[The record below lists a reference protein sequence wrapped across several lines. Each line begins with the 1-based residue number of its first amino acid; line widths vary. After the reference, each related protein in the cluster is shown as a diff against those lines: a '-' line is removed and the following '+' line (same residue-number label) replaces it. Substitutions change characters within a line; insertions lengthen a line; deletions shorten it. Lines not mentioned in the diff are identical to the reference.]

1 MMNTVNWLM
10 PLLLLPGVGLLLLS
24 TSARFGQLH
33 AEVHQLFED
42 AALGSMPTIRHLLI
56 RARLFR
62 YALTGLYA
70 SAAFLAVSS
79 LFGALADLI
88 YPAAT
93 TWLVLFLATAG
104 IVCLL
109 VATVLLVRES
119 TLSLV
124 IIESHVAE
132 LVQRRMQHESSPQV

>member
-1 MMNTVNWLM
+1 MTGTINWIM

-24 TSARFGQLH
+24 TSTRFGQLH

-42 AALGSMPTIRHLLI
+42 SALGGMTIVRHLLL

-70 SAAFLAVSS
+70 SASFLAISS
-79 LFGALADLI
+79 VLGALADLT

-93 TWLVLFLATAG
+93 AWLLLLLSTVG
-104 IVCLL
+104 ILCLL
-109 VATVLLVRES
+109 VATVLLIRES

-124 IIESHVAE
+124 IIESHVAALE
-132 LVQRRMQHESSPQV
+132 KMQS

>member
-1 MMNTVNWLM
+1 MQGTVNWLM

-33 AEVHQLFED
+33 AEVHQLFHEEGVD
-42 AALGSMPTIRHLLI
+42 RTPIAQHLLQ

-62 YALTGLYA
+62 NALTALYA
-70 SAAFLAVSS
+70 SAALFAVGSIA
-79 LFGALADLI
+79 GALMSLLGQGASD
-88 YPAAT
+88 
-93 TWLVLFLATAG
+93 WLVFLFAALGAAFL
-104 IVCLL
+104 V

-124 IIESHVAE
+124 IIEAHVEQLANG
-132 LVQRRMQHESSPQV
+132 VSIRTH